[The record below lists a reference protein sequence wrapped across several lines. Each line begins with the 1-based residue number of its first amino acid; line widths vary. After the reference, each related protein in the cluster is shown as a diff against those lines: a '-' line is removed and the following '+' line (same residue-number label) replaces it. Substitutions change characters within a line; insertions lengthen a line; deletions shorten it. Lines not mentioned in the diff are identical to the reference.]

1 MSQEP
6 KIADSVEV
14 EIMRSHDYCHF
25 GVTLG
30 ITTPVTQTQVDE
42 LGKTAQRLVDK
53 RVQQY
58 KTARAD
64 ESKREALRIRT
75 RRLQQVMERINTI
88 KPEFHTDE
96 DREIVKNY
104 QQLQNAL
111 ALGKY
116 DYQDDY
122 WFNEE
127 EKGEDLPF

>member
-1 MSQEP
+1 
-6 KIADSVEV
+6 
-14 EIMRSHDYCHF
+14 
-25 GVTLG
+25 
-30 ITTPVTQTQVDE
+30 
-42 LGKTAQRLVDK
+42 
-53 RVQQY
+53 
-58 KTARAD
+58 
-64 ESKREALRIRT
+64 
-75 RRLQQVMERINTI
+75 MERINTI